1 VHVMHRVAVRYAMY
15 KSGISG
21 GDGIEES
28 SSRLASTNGPRRLSL
43 LLLLGSVEH

>member
-1 VHVMHRVAVRYAMY
+1 MHVMHRVAVRYAMY
-15 KSGISG
+15 KSRISG

-28 SSRLASTNGPRRLSL
+28 SSRLASTNGLRRLSL